1 MCWKQLKR
9 LSVKEMDN
17 ILRLLAAIIV
27 FVLVLAAT
35 YYVTKWIA
43 KTGAL
48 QPYARNIK
56 VMESSKI
63 APNKYIQIVKIG
75 RKYYSI
81 GVTKETIT
89 FLSEL
94 DEEQL
99 DLQEP
104 QANETN
110 ETFRM
115 IWDKVAGT
123 IKNKQKKE

>member
-1 MCWKQLKR
+1 
-9 LSVKEMDN
+9 MDN
-17 ILRLLAAIIV
+17 ILRLLTAIFV

-56 VMESSKI
+56 VIESSKI
-63 APNKYIQIVKIG
+63 APNKYIQIVQIG

-89 FLSEL
+89 FLGEL
-94 DEEQL
+94 EESQL

-104 QANETN
+104 KKNESN

-115 IWDKVAGT
+115 VWDKVADA